1 MAGVGPLGRSRAWG
15 VVERLILEDAGQDL
29 IEYGLLGGIVILAG
43 ITFLPSI
50 ISKASAA
57 YSNWGSNVQNIWV
70 PCDPGVTPPC

>member
-1 MAGVGPLGRSRAWG
+1 MAGVGLSQWSRGWR
-15 VVERLILEDAGQDL
+15 VVERLIAEDAGQDL
-29 IEYGLLGGIVILAG
+29 IEYGLLGGVVILAG